1 MKRAKLLGIWLV
13 CVIGAVLI
21 LLRMLWCAAFS
32 HDRAREI
39 AKTISRAG
47 NAAANG
53 DGRETI
59 SSRAHR
65 ARSKGREWGCRLCRW
80 LDWLD
85 PNHCRDA
92 AENDKTTST
101 ESQP

>member
-1 MKRAKLLGIWLV
+1 MKRVQLLGIWIV
-13 CVIGAVLI
+13 CVLGAILI
-21 LLRMLWCAAFS
+21 LLRLLWCSLFS
-32 HDRAREI
+32 HDKAREI

-65 ARSKGREWGCRLCRW
+65 ARSKGRLYGCVLCRA

-92 AENDKTTST
+92 AENDKQPST
-101 ESQP
+101 ESRP